1 MVNLGKIH
9 TGDIGTELQ
18 LKVEDTDITDT
29 NQVVDLS
36 QVDGTNPLWVIITD
50 PDGKKTEFEASLL
63 TDGTDG
69 YMVYITV
76 TNIWN
81 QAGYWK
87 KAPRIEYLDG
97 RKYTGNDI
105 IFEVL

>member
-18 LKVEDTDITDT
+18 LKVEDTDVTNT
-29 NQVVDLS
+29 NQTVDLS
-36 QVDGTNPLWVIITD
+36 QVDGATPLWVILTD
-50 PDGKKTEFEASLL
+50 PDGNKVEFEAEFL

-69 YMVYITV
+69 YMSYT
-76 TNIWN
+76 TEGDIWT

-87 KAPRIEYLDG
+87 KRPRIEYVDG
-97 RKYTGNDI
+97 RKYSGNDV